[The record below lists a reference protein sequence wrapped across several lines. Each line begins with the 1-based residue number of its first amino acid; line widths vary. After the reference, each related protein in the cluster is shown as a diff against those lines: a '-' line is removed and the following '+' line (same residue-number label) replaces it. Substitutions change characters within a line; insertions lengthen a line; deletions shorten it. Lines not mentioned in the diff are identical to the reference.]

1 MKAKGFTLVESLVS
15 MGILSFLLLVL
26 YGVLHTGNMI
36 YTNDTTLL
44 EVQQH
49 ARNGMDRI
57 VREVREASAH
67 TITGGNQISVVTPG
81 GTVVFSLSGT
91 NLVRNAGTARNI
103 ATNIS
108 ALSFSASGT
117 LLTIQLTAT
126 KSMLGKT
133 ATFSLAE
140 EVRLRNE

>member
-1 MKAKGFTLVESLVS
+1 MKTKGFTLVESLIS

-57 VREVREASAH
+57 VRDVREASSH
-67 TITGGNQISVVTPG
+67 TITGGSQISVVTPG
-81 GTVVFSLSGT
+81 GTIVFSLSGT
-91 NLVRNAGTARNI
+91 SLVRNAGTARNV

-108 ALSFSASGT
+108 ALSFSATGT
-117 LLTIQLTAT
+117 LLTIGITASKT
-126 KSMLGKT
+126 MLGKT
-133 ATFSLAE
+133 ATFSLVE
-140 EVRLRNE
+140 RVRLRNE